1 MGGAD
6 DDDGEAAG
14 TNCDGHN
21 RVVIVTVVLVA
32 VRVPAHPVLTGVVE
46 QEQVGGLH
54 VWHSCVLFLRQ
65 LHQRLTQPL
74 ASHKNTRKLQ
84 IIPIV

>member
-1 MGGAD
+1 MMM
-6 DDDGEAAG
+6 AG

-54 VWHSCVLFLRQ
+54 VWHSRVLFLRQ
-65 LHQRLTQPL
+65 LHQRLAQPL
-74 ASHKNTRKLQ
+74 ASHKNTKKKYKLSLL
-84 IIPIV
+84 